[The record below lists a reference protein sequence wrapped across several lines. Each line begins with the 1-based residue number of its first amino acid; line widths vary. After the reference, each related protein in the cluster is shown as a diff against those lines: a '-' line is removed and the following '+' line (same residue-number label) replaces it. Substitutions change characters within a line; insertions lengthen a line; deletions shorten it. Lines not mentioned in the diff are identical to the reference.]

1 MSMSETD
8 MDMEGFFLMKLHFT
22 VTDRCILKAMVSK
35 MHSISAVK
43 HTVVLMSHAGLN
55 QIIVKCET
63 FLLYCHVWYESYIY
77 GPSVSNMK
85 CV

>member
-35 MHSISAVK
+35 LHSISAVK

-63 FLLYCHVWYESYIY
+63 FYCIVMCGMTAIFMVLLSLT
-77 GPSVSNMK
+77 
-85 CV
+85 